1 MFITLLCVLVLFF
14 IAGSLRSLFNVSK
27 FVKTYDVV
35 FRNENDPKNDITLKA
50 FEDLSKANFFV
61 YSLSPG
67 QYHVFAPKGYT
78 IIGSH
83 SILLST
89 QCNCILS
96 FANGN
101 KRIYIRIRT

>member
-35 FRNENDPKNDITLKA
+35 FRNENDPKA
-50 FEDLSKANFFV
+50 FEDLSKAIFFV